1 MKRNLYS
8 KDEIVLCT
16 YIARF
21 GRDRFDENDIYH
33 LKERSVSSLKM
44 KVQNIAAMLAEEG
57 YDIDGDVS
65 QLSGK
70 TTGEKGRRTNW
81 DIVRNHTELK
91 KSEMLVICEKIIKIN

>member
-16 YIARF
+16 FIARF
-21 GRDRFDENDIYH
+21 GRDRFDEGDIYT
-33 LKERSVSSLKM
+33 LKERSVSSIKM

-57 YDIDGDVS
+57 YDTHGNVS

-81 DIVRNHTELK
+81 DIVEKLAELNK
-91 KSEMLVICEKIIKIN
+91 VEFSRICETLIPIN